1 MALLYLCVLQ
11 DSDGHYKDVIT
22 TYRTHLLSAVQ
33 GHMDPDVKQALYNI
47 IELRSMEQF
56 CWNQVFCVV
65 GNATTRL

>member
-56 CWNQVFCVV
+56 C
-65 GNATTRL
+65 